1 MATNYTLKIDAG
13 ADKFLAVRLVDDEGG
28 YIDMTGFSAR
38 MKLKKAYDSADS
50 MVSLDSE
57 SGGGI
62 TFEKFDE
69 EQGLFPDT
77 CSVHITDEQTGP
89 LVDYTVKDSD
99 GEVEQGEGV
108 YDLEIVDE
116 TGIVVRAIQGMWI
129 AFPEVTK

>member
-13 ADKFLAVRLVDDEGG
+13 ADKFLKLRLIDDEGE
-28 YIDMTGFSAR
+28 YIDMSGFSAR
-38 MKLKKAYDSADS
+38 MKLKKAYDSTEAL
-50 MVSLDSE
+50 VSLDSE
-57 SGGGI
+57 TSGGI
-62 TFEKFDE
+62 EFEKFDDDE
-69 EQGLFPDT
+69 SPYPDT
-77 CSVHITDEQTGP
+77 CSIHITDEQTGP

>member
-13 ADKFLAVRLVDDEGG
+13 ADKFLKLRLIDDEGE
-28 YIDMTGFSAR
+28 YIDMSGFSAR
-38 MKLKKAYDSADS
+38 MKLKKAYDSTEAL
-50 MVSLDSE
+50 VSLDSE
-57 SGGGI
+57 TDGGI
-62 TFEKFDE
+62 EFEKFDE
-69 EQGLFPDT
+69 ITSPYVDT

>member
-13 ADKFLAVRLVDDEGG
+13 ADKFIAVRLIDDEGG
-28 YIDMTGFSAR
+28 YIEMSGFSAR
-38 MKLKKAYDSADS
+38 MKLKKAYDSTEAL
-50 MVSLDSE
+50 VSLDSE
-57 SGGGI
+57 TSGGI
-62 TFEKFDE
+62 TFVKFDDE
-69 EQGLFPDT
+69 ESLYPDT
-77 CSVHITDEQTGP
+77 CSIHITDEQTGP
-89 LVDYTVKDSD
+89 LVDYSVKDMD

>member
-13 ADKFLAVRLVDDEGG
+13 ADKFLAVRLIDDEGG
-28 YIDMTGFSAR
+28 YIDMTGYAAR
-38 MKLKKAYDSADS
+38 MKLKKAYDSADAL
-50 MVSLDSE
+50 VSLDSE
-57 SGGGI
+57 SGGI

-69 EQGLFPDT
+69 EESLCPDT

>member
-28 YIDMTGFSAR
+28 YIEMSGFSAR
-38 MKLKKAYDSADS
+38 MKLKKAYDSTEAL
-50 MVSLDSE
+50 VSLDSE
-57 SGGGI
+57 TSGGI
-62 TFEKFDE
+62 TFVKFDDE
-69 EQGLFPDT
+69 ESLYPDT
-77 CSVHITDEQTGP
+77 CSIHITDEQTGL
-89 LVDYTVKDSD
+89 LVDYSVRDMD

-116 TGIVVRAIQGMWI
+116 TGVVVRAIQGIWI

>member
-13 ADKFLAVRLVDDEGG
+13 ADKFLKLRLIDDEGE
-28 YIDMTGFSAR
+28 YIDMSGFSAR
-38 MKLKKAYDSADS
+38 MKLKKAYDSTEAL
-50 MVSLDSE
+50 VSLDSE
-57 SGGGI
+57 ASGGI

-69 EQGLFPDT
+69 GESPYTDT

>member
-13 ADKFLAVRLVDDEGG
+13 ADKFLKIRLIDDEGE
-28 YIDMTGFSAR
+28 YIDMSGFSAR
-38 MKLKKAYDSADS
+38 MKLKKAYDSTEAL
-50 MVSLDSE
+50 VSLDSE
-57 SGGGI
+57 TGGGI
-62 TFEKFDE
+62 EFEKFDE
-69 EQGLFPDT
+69 DESPYPDT

-108 YDLEIVDE
+108 YDLEMVDE